1 MNPHWTRTRR
11 FNESTLN
18 KDWWIARIHGLMNLP
33 WTRIHWLM
41 NSLWTR
47 IHRGWWIHS
56 GQEFIAF
63 DESTLDK
70 DSSVDES
77 ILDKDSS
84 VCESTLDKNSSFDES
99 TPYKNSS
106 FDESTLSKVLS
117 VDECTL
123 DKDPKIHLI
132 RQILNQWHWS
142 GSSQRIG
149 LCFWQSLWNQ
159 INYETF
165 GLFNKYCTVN

>member
-18 KDWWIARIHGLMNLP
+18 KDWWIARIHGLMNLPWTRIHWLMNLP

-84 VCESTLDKNSSFDES
+84 VCESTRDKNSSFDES

-123 DKDPKIHLI
+123 DKDLSTFLMRHDLSDLGSLILI
-132 RQILNQWHWS
+132 RI
-142 GSSQRIG
+142 IP
-149 LCFWQSLWNQ
+149 
-159 INYETF
+159 
-165 GLFNKYCTVN
+165 NKRTLSVTI